1 MFNEKNEYIG
11 LGIGKSSC
19 LIEAIREC
27 VFKED
32 IPLEIALRGL
42 TTNPAKIL
50 SLKTKGSIKVGYDAD
65 INLLDEKSLE
75 IETVIALGKIMVRNK
90 KPEVLGTFENI

>member
-1 MFNEKNEYIG
+1 MFNEKNEYVG

-19 LIEAIREC
+19 LLEAIKEC

-50 SLKTKGSIKVGYDAD
+50 SFKTKGNVKVGFDAD
-65 INLLDEKSLE
+65 INLLDEKTLD
-75 IETVIALGKIMVRNK
+75 IDTVLARGKVMIRDK
-90 KPEVLGTFENI
+90 KVEVLGTFENN

>member
-1 MFNEKNEYIG
+1 MFNEKNEYVG

-19 LIEAIREC
+19 LLEAVKEC

-50 SLKTKGSIKVGYDAD
+50 SLKNKGNIKVGFDAD
-65 INLLDEKSLE
+65 INLLDEKTLD
-75 IETVIALGKIMVRNK
+75 INTVIARGKVMIRDK
-90 KPEVLGTFENI
+90 KVQVFGTFENL

>member
-1 MFNEKNEYIG
+1 MFNEKNEYVG

-19 LIEAIREC
+19 LLEAIKEC

-50 SLKTKGSIKVGYDAD
+50 SLKTKGSIKVGFDAD
-65 INLLDEKSLE
+65 INLLDEKTLD
-75 IETVIALGKIMVRNK
+75 IDTVLARGKVMIRDK
-90 KPEVLGTFENI
+90 KVEVLGTFENL

>member
-1 MFNEKNEYIG
+1 MFNEKNEYVG

-19 LIEAIREC
+19 LLEAIKEC

-32 IPLEIALRGL
+32 IALEIALRGL

-65 INLLDEKSLE
+65 INLLDEKTLD
-75 IETVIALGKIMVRNK
+75 IDTVLALGKVMIRDK
-90 KPEVLGTFENI
+90 KVEVLGTFENN